1 MPTTVL
7 PVILLMSAVCLL
19 IPAAWAV
26 WAMGRDGRKSRE
38 LFCLYRQVIASRNE
52 HGRQWSTP
60 EGSVDGYG
68 LEAAE
73 LKHLIVSRQT
83 R

>member
-1 MPTTVL
+1 MPVTVL
-7 PVILLMSAVCLL
+7 PVVLLMSAVCLL
-19 IPAAWAV
+19 FLVALAV

-38 LFCLYRQVIASRNE
+38 LCSLYRQVIASRSE
-52 HGRQWSTP
+52 HGRQWSTA

-73 LKHLIVSRQT
+73 LKHLIVSRQS

>member
-1 MPTTVL
+1 MHTTVL
-7 PVILLMSAVCLL
+7 PVVWLMSAVCLF
-19 IPAAWAV
+19 IPAALAV

-38 LFCLYRQVIASRNE
+38 LYSLYRQVIASRSE
-52 HGRQWSTP
+52 HGRQWATAD
-60 EGSVDGYG
+60 GGFDGYD